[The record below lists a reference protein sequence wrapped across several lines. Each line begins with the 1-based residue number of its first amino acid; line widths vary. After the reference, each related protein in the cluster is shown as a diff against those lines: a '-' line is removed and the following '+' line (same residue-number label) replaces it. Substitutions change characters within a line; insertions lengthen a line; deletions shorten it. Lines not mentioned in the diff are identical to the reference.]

1 MASRNPFENNDHRDP
16 DAHAPEAVDMLS
28 PMTPLSNL
36 ESELQTKYQSAR
48 SSERQPPPQR
58 PADSEKEV
66 VSLEHDS
73 ALKHVVPLEL
83 TSEYP
88 ETATVVTPPT
98 PRTMD
103 ADTLKVRSMSDAAP
117 EALPPG
123 GEGGGANKDQR
134 ILGMSRKAFL
144 ILIAVVIIIVAAAV
158 GGGVGGAV
166 ASTKKSDATP
176 ATSSSS
182 SSTPT
187 SSTATTS
194 GAAPSQTVQ
203 FLNNQ
208 TWPQGY
214 DFAFQGY
221 SRPNFTGA
229 ATQILTGD
237 GGANTGRD
245 FDFDVHSY
253 IWVPNIGNCC
263 VNFCANSTKQGYIG
277 YKCTPLRKNESSEAV
292 ARAFV
297 WCDNTHSD
305 AIAESK
311 GCS

>member
-1 MASRNPFENNDHRDP
+1 MASRNPFASNDHDDP
-16 DAHAPEAVDMLS
+16 DAHAPEAVGMLS
-28 PMTPLSNL
+28 PITPQSNL
-36 ESELQTKYQSAR
+36 ENELQAKYQSAR
-48 SSERQPPPQR
+48 SSERQPPPPR

-66 VSLEHDS
+66 VNLEHDS

-88 ETATVVTPPT
+88 ETATVTS
-98 PRTMD
+98 PRTTD
-103 ADTLKVRSMSDAAP
+103 ADTLKARSTSDAAP

-123 GEGGGANKDQR
+123 GQGRPSKGPR
-134 ILGMSRKAFL
+134 ILGMSKKAFL
-144 ILIAVVIIIVAAAV
+144 ILVAVTIIVVAAAV

-166 ASTKKSDATP
+166 ASSKKPDATP
-176 ATSSSS
+176 ASAS
-182 SSTPT
+182 SSTPA
-187 SSTATTS
+187 ATTS

-203 FLNNQ
+203 FLSNQ

-214 DFAFQGY
+214 AFAFQGF

-229 ATQILTGD
+229 ATRILTGD
-237 GGANTGRD
+237 GGASAAGD

-253 IWVPNIGNCC
+253 VWVPNIGNCC
-263 VNFCANSTKQGYIG
+263 VNFCANATRLGYIG
-277 YKCTPLRKNESSEAV
+277 YRCTPVRKNESSEAV

-297 WCDNTHSD
+297 WCDDTHSD
-305 AIAESK
+305 AIAEAK